1 MTADVPP
8 PTASTGALAAFGAT
22 STARGDETPVPR
34 KRVLSWAMWDWAMQP
49 FNTVI
54 LTFVW
59 IALYLTSRMFLEPDV
74 RESGLLADGSY
85 MSCNDSAYIGSAY
98 CQGLTDL
105 SEWWGWANFA
115 AGILILLLAPVLGQ
129 QADARGSKKKWV
141 IGATIAIA
149 LVQFSLFFVEAD
161 PKFFWFGALAVAI
174 AAIVSEIGNVS
185 YYAMLSEVSTPKN
198 VGRISGLGWG
208 LGYVGGVVALIVC
221 IPVLF
226 LIGQDDPLS
235 FKLVA
240 VICAV
245 WTLVFSIPMF
255 RNVPESPAYDT
266 SPKVGFF
273 RSYVVLGHNIANLF
287 RTNRPTFWF
296 MLAAAVYRD
305 GLAGVFAFGAVL
317 AAQGFGFSFLE
328 VIVFGLAANLVAGVS
343 TLLAGRLDD
352 AIGPSAP
359 DRDHAHRA
367 RRDGVR
373 GVRAARPGRDRVLG
387 LRSAAVRVRRA
398 GAGRQPQPAHA
409 AHPARPAGRD
419 LRSVRHD
426 RPCGLVPV
434 APGVVAVPRRVRG
447 DHLRRPRHRP
457 DPADRAGAAAVRAL
471 PQGRPGL
478 MRPCGPNRFL
488 SGRFRILMT
497 TPER

>member
-1 MTADVPP
+1 
-8 PTASTGALAAFGAT
+8 
-22 STARGDETPVPR
+22 
-34 KRVLSWAMWDWAMQP
+34 MWDWALQP

-59 IALYLTSRMFLEPDV
+59 IALYLTSRMFLDPQV

-85 MSCNDSAYIGSAY
+85 MNCNSDEFMASDY

-115 AGILILLLAPVLGQ
+115 AGILILILAPVLGQ

-141 IGATIAIA
+141 VGSTIAVA
-149 LVQFSLFFVEAD
+149 LFQFALFFVDAD
-161 PKFFWFGALAVAI
+161 PKHFWFGAFAVAI
-174 AAIVSEIGNVS
+174 GSVVNEIGNVS

-198 VGRISGLGWG
+198 VGRVSGLGWG
-208 LGYVGGVVALIVC
+208 MGYLGGVVALIAC

-226 LIGQDDPLS
+226 LVGQDEPLS

-240 VICAV
+240 VICGV
-245 WTLVFSIPMF
+245 WTIVFAIPMF

-266 SPKVGFF
+266 SQRVGFL
-273 RSYVVLGHNIANLF
+273 RSYVVLAKNIAALF

-317 AAQGFGFSFLE
+317 AAQGFGFSFIE

-352 AIGPSAP
+352 AIGP
-359 DRDHAHRA
+359 
-367 RRDGVR
+367 RRLIVVALVGLVVMAFAVFLLKDLGTIVFWIC
-373 GVRAARPGRDRVLG
+373 GLLLCAFVGPTQAASRSLLTRLTPPSQQGEIFGLYATTGRVASFLSPLAWSLFLAWFGGIIYGVLG
-387 LRSAAVRVRRA
+387 I
-398 GAGRQPQPAHA
+398 
-409 AHPARPAGRD
+409 
-419 LRSVRHD
+419 
-426 RPCGLVPV
+426 GLVLAIGLVLLLLVRFPKDV
-434 APGVVAVPRRVRG
+434 GV
-447 DHLRRPRHRP
+447 
-457 DPADRAGAAAVRAL
+457 
-471 PQGRPGL
+471 
-478 MRPCGPNRFL
+478 
-488 SGRFRILMT
+488 
-497 TPER
+497 

>member
-1 MTADVPP
+1 MSHDQPTPQPPITTA
-8 PTASTGALAAFGAT
+8 ALTAFGQEADGVGAQAT
-22 STARGDETPVPR
+22 KKQVW
-34 KRVLSWAMWDWAMQP
+34 SWAMWDWALQP

-59 IALYLTSRMFLEPDV
+59 IALYLTSRMFLDPDV
-74 RESGLLADGSY
+74 RDSGQLADGTFL
-85 MSCNDSAYIGSAY
+85 SCNDTANMGTAY

-105 SEWWGWANFA
+105 STWWGWANFA

-129 QADARGSKKKWV
+129 QADARGNKKKWV
-141 IGATIAIA
+141 TGATIGIA
-149 LVQFSLFFVEAD
+149 LFQFALFFVEAD
-161 PKFFWFGALAVAI
+161 PKYFWFGALAVAI
-174 AAIVSEIGNVS
+174 AAVVSEIGNVS

-208 LGYVGGVVALIVC
+208 LGYLGGVVALIVC

-226 LIGQDDPLS
+226 LVGQDNPLS

-255 RNVPESPAYDT
+255 RNVPESPAYGT
-266 SPKVGFF
+266 SQKVGFF
-273 RSYVVLGHNIANLF
+273 RSYVVLAHNIANLF

-328 VIVFGLAANLVAGVS
+328 VIVFGLAANAVAGVS

-352 AIGPSAP
+352 VIGP
-359 DRDHAHRA
+359 
-367 RRDGVR
+367 RRLILFTLAGLVAMAFVVFALR
-373 GVRAARPGRDRVLG
+373 EYGTIVFWICGLLLCAFVGPTQAASRSLLTRLTPPSQQGEIFGLYATTGRVASFLSPLAWSLFLVWFGGIIYGVLG
-387 LRSAAVRVRRA
+387 I
-398 GAGRQPQPAHA
+398 
-409 AHPARPAGRD
+409 
-419 LRSVRHD
+419 
-426 RPCGLVPV
+426 GLVLLVGLVLLLFVRFPKD
-434 APGVVAVPRRVRG
+434 AGV
-447 DHLRRPRHRP
+447 
-457 DPADRAGAAAVRAL
+457 
-471 PQGRPGL
+471 
-478 MRPCGPNRFL
+478 
-488 SGRFRILMT
+488 
-497 TPER
+497 

>member
-1 MTADVPP
+1 MTGRDAAAVPP
-8 PTASTGALAAFGAT
+8 PTARTGAVAAFGREHESAT
-22 STARGDETPVPR
+22 APATR
-34 KRVLSWAMWDWAMQP
+34 KQVVSWAMWDWAMQP

-59 IALYLTSRMFLEPDV
+59 IALYLTSRMFLEPSV

-85 MSCNDSAYIGSAY
+85 MNCNRSEYAASEY
-98 CQGLTDL
+98 CRGLTDL

-141 IGATIAIA
+141 IGATIGIA
-149 LVQFSLFFVEAD
+149 LIQFSLFFVEAD
-161 PKFFWFGALAVAI
+161 PKFFWFGAFAVAI
-174 AAIVSEIGNVS
+174 AAVVSEIGNVS

-198 VGRISGLGWG
+198 VGRVSGLGWG
-208 LGYVGGVVALIVC
+208 LGYIGGVVALIVC

-226 LIGQDDPLS
+226 LVGQDNALS

-245 WTLVFSIPMF
+245 WTIAFSIPIF
-255 RNVPESPAYDT
+255 RNVPESPSYDT
-266 SPKVGFF
+266 AEKVGFF
-273 RSYVVLGHNIANLF
+273 RSYVVLARSIAELF

-343 TLLAGRLDD
+343 TLLAGRIDD
-352 AIGPSAP
+352 AIGPRRLIIFALSGLVLMAFVVFAL
-359 DRDHAHRA
+359 RDYGTIVFWICGLLLCAFVGPTQASSRSLLTRLTPPSQQGA
-367 RRDGVR
+367 IFGLYATT
-373 GVRAARPGRDRVLG
+373 GRAASFLSPLAWSLFLAWFGGIVYGVLG
-387 LRSAAVRVRRA
+387 IAVV
-398 GAGRQPQPAHA
+398 
-409 AHPARPAGRD
+409 
-419 LRSVRHD
+419 LLV
-426 RPCGLVPV
+426 GLVLLLC
-434 APGVVAVPRRVRG
+434 VRLPE
-447 DHLRRPRHRP
+447 DV
-457 DPADRAGAAAVRAL
+457 GA
-471 PQGRPGL
+471 
-478 MRPCGPNRFL
+478 
-488 SGRFRILMT
+488 
-497 TPER
+497 

>member
-8 PTASTGALAAFGAT
+8 PTADTRSLAAFGAT
-22 STARGDETPVPR
+22 VDGGDETPIPR

-59 IALYLTSRMFLEPDV
+59 IALYLTSRMFLEPEV

-85 MSCNDSAYIGSAY
+85 LSCNDTANLGTAY

-141 IGATIAIA
+141 MGATIAIA

-174 AAIVSEIGNVS
+174 AAVIGEIGNVS

-208 LGYVGGVVALIVC
+208 LGYVGGVVALILC

-226 LIGQDDPLS
+226 LIGQDEPLA

-255 RNVPESPAYDT
+255 RNVPESPAYGT

-273 RSYVVLGHNIANLF
+273 RAYVVLGHNIANLF

-343 TLLAGRLDD
+343 TLLAGRVDD
-352 AIGPSAP
+352 AIGPRRLIMITLIGLVAMAFVVFALRDLGTIVFWVCGLLLCAFVGPAQAASRSLLTRLTPP
-359 DRDHAHRA
+359 DQQGEIFGLYATT
-367 RRDGVR
+367 
-373 GVRAARPGRDRVLG
+373 GRVASFLSPLAWSLFLLWFGGIIYGVLG
-387 LRSAAVRVRRA
+387 IGLILLIGLVLLMFVRFPKDVRV
-398 GAGRQPQPAHA
+398 
-409 AHPARPAGRD
+409 
-419 LRSVRHD
+419 
-426 RPCGLVPV
+426 
-434 APGVVAVPRRVRG
+434 
-447 DHLRRPRHRP
+447 
-457 DPADRAGAAAVRAL
+457 
-471 PQGRPGL
+471 
-478 MRPCGPNRFL
+478 
-488 SGRFRILMT
+488 
-497 TPER
+497 

>member
-1 MTADVPP
+1 MTAFGGEGDGP
-8 PTASTGALAAFGAT
+8 GAHAT
-22 STARGDETPVPR
+22 KKQV
-34 KRVLSWAMWDWAMQP
+34 VSWAMWDWALQP

-59 IALYLTSRMFLEPDV
+59 IALYLTSRMFLDPTV
-74 RESGLLADGSY
+74 RESGLIGPDTY
-85 MSCNDSAYIGSAY
+85 MSCTDKQYIDSAY

-129 QADARGSKKKWV
+129 QADARGNKKKWV

-149 LVQFSLFFVEAD
+149 LFQFALFFVEAD
-161 PKFFWFGALAVAI
+161 PKYFWFGALAVAI
-174 AAIVSEIGNVS
+174 GAVVSEIGNVS

-208 LGYVGGVVALIVC
+208 LGYIGGVVALIVC

-226 LIGQDDPLS
+226 LVGQDNPLS

-255 RNVPESPAYDT
+255 RNVPESPAYET
-266 SPKVGFF
+266 SEKVGFL
-273 RSYVVLGHNIANLF
+273 RSYVVLFHNIVKLF

-343 TLLAGRLDD
+343 TLLAGRVDD
-352 AIGPSAP
+352 AIGPRRLITITLAGLVAMAFVVFALRDLGTIVFWICGLALCAFVGPTQAASRSLLTRLTPP
-359 DRDHAHRA
+359 DQQGEIFGLYATT
-367 RRDGVR
+367 
-373 GVRAARPGRDRVLG
+373 GRVASFLSPLAWSLFLAWFGAIIYGVLG
-387 LRSAAVRVRRA
+387 IGLI
-398 GAGRQPQPAHA
+398 
-409 AHPARPAGRD
+409 
-419 LRSVRHD
+419 LLI
-426 RPCGLVPV
+426 GLVLLLFVRFPKNV
-434 APGVVAVPRRVRG
+434 GV
-447 DHLRRPRHRP
+447 
-457 DPADRAGAAAVRAL
+457 
-471 PQGRPGL
+471 
-478 MRPCGPNRFL
+478 
-488 SGRFRILMT
+488 
-497 TPER
+497 

>member
-1 MTADVPP
+1 MTGRDAAAVPP
-8 PTASTGALAAFGAT
+8 PTARTGAVAAFGRDHESAT
-22 STARGDETPVPR
+22 APATR
-34 KRVLSWAMWDWAMQP
+34 KQVVSWAMWDWAMQP

-59 IALYLTSRMFLEPDV
+59 IALYLTSRMFLEPSV
-74 RESGLLADGSY
+74 RESGLLAHGSY
-85 MSCNDSAYIGSAY
+85 MNCNSSQYAASEY
-98 CQGLTDL
+98 CHGLTDL

-161 PKFFWFGALAVAI
+161 PKFFWFGAFAVAI
-174 AAIVSEIGNVS
+174 AAVVSEIGNVS

-198 VGRISGLGWG
+198 VGRVSGLGWG
-208 LGYVGGVVALIVC
+208 LGYIGGVVALIVC

-226 LIGQDDPLS
+226 LVGQDNALS

-245 WTLVFSIPMF
+245 WTIVFSIPMF
-255 RNVPESPAYDT
+255 RNVPESPSYDT
-266 SPKVGFF
+266 AERVGFF
-273 RSYVVLGHNIANLF
+273 RSYVVLGRSIAELF

-343 TLLAGRLDD
+343 TLLAGRIDD
-352 AIGPSAP
+352 AIGPRRLIIFALSGLVVMAFVVYAL
-359 DRDHAHRA
+359 RDYGTIVFWICGLLLCAFVGPTQASSRSLLTRLTPPSQQGA
-367 RRDGVR
+367 IFGLY
-373 GVRAARPGRDRVLG
+373 ATTGRVASLLSPLAWSLFLAWFGGIVYGVLG
-387 LRSAAVRVRRA
+387 IAVV
-398 GAGRQPQPAHA
+398 
-409 AHPARPAGRD
+409 
-419 LRSVRHD
+419 LLV
-426 RPCGLVPV
+426 GLVLLLC
-434 APGVVAVPRRVRG
+434 VRFPK
-447 DHLRRPRHRP
+447 DV
-457 DPADRAGAAAVRAL
+457 GA
-471 PQGRPGL
+471 
-478 MRPCGPNRFL
+478 
-488 SGRFRILMT
+488 
-497 TPER
+497 

>member
-8 PTASTGALAAFGAT
+8 PTANTGALAAFGAVVDDGAE
-22 STARGDETPVPR
+22 TAIPR
-34 KRVLSWAMWDWAMQP
+34 KRVISWAMWDWAMQP

-59 IALYLTSRMFLEPDV
+59 IALYLTSRMFLDPDV
-74 RESGLLADGSY
+74 RASGLLADGSY
-85 MSCNDSAYIGSAY
+85 LSCNDTANMGTAY

-149 LVQFSLFFVEAD
+149 LIQFSLFFVEAD

-174 AAIVSEIGNVS
+174 AAVVSEIGNVS

-245 WTLVFSIPMF
+245 WTVVFSIPMF

-266 SPKVGFF
+266 SPRVGFF
-273 RSYVVLGHNIANLF
+273 RSYVVLFRNIANLF

-343 TLLAGRLDD
+343 TLLAGRVDD
-352 AIGPSAP
+352 AIGPRRLIVITLSGLVAMAFVVFALRDLGTIVFWICGLILCAFVGPAQAASRSLLTRLTPP
-359 DRDHAHRA
+359 DQQGEIFGLYATT
-367 RRDGVR
+367 
-373 GVRAARPGRDRVLG
+373 GRVASFLSPLAWSLFLATFGGIVYGVLG
-387 LRSAAVRVRRA
+387 IGLILLLGLVLLLFVRFPKEVRV
-398 GAGRQPQPAHA
+398 
-409 AHPARPAGRD
+409 
-419 LRSVRHD
+419 
-426 RPCGLVPV
+426 
-434 APGVVAVPRRVRG
+434 
-447 DHLRRPRHRP
+447 
-457 DPADRAGAAAVRAL
+457 
-471 PQGRPGL
+471 
-478 MRPCGPNRFL
+478 
-488 SGRFRILMT
+488 
-497 TPER
+497 